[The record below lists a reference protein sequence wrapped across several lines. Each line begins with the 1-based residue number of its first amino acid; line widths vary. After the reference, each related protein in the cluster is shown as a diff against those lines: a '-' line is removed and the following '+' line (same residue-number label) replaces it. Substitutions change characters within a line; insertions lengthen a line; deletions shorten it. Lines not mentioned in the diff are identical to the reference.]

1 MNKFHEWR
9 TRLRQLYKQTFTG
22 EKKQIM
28 WTIISKS
35 LGCTQK
41 PNLGIRG
48 AKERTEIRENGIDRL
63 FSETAAENSWNYLQE
78 LVSQI
83 QEI

>member
-1 MNKFHEWR
+1 M
-9 TRLRQLYKQTFTG
+9 
-22 EKKQIM
+22 
-28 WTIISKS
+28 
-35 LGCTQK
+35 GCTQK

-63 FSETAAENSWNYLQE
+63 FSETAAENSWNSLQE